1 MTDNAISNVLAIRS
15 EVIARSRVLR
25 EAQPLAPPV
34 ATQLVPP
41 VSFADTLNSMVAKV
55 SDVQEKEDV
64 ATEAYERGERT
75 DIATVALLQ
84 NRSEIAFEATL
95 QVRNKLLSAY
105 KNIMDMP
112 LG

>member
-1 MTDNAISNVLAIRS
+1 MSDNSISNVLAIRA

-25 EAQPLAPPV
+25 EAQPLQPAS
-34 ATQLVPP
+34 ATPLAPP

-55 SDVQEKEDV
+55 NASEEAEHG

-75 DIATVALLQ
+75 DIATVAVLQ
-84 NRSEIAFEATL
+84 ARSEIAFEATL